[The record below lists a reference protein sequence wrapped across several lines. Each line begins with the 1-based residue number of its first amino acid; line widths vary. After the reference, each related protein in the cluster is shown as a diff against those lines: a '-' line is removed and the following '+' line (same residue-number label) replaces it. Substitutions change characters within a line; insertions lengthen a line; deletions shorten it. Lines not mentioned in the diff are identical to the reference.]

1 MNSELKKIEES
12 YYHSLK
18 HTSEWLKKSFIEG
31 RGGSSAHFSP
41 LIGWSKPYPET
52 TGYIIPTLVKL
63 NYFFDEDY
71 IKYANNLADWL
82 IKIQNSD
89 GSWSGGLYPSSKLA
103 PSIFNSCQIIK
114 GLVNLYK
121 ETNKGIYIESA
132 IKSGNYIK
140 KQFGTNGLFIGNDYK
155 TVITPSYYT
164 TAIWPLL
171 ELSSVSEDNELQE
184 KSILF
189 LDKILERKMD
199 NGFFSGCGFG
209 TSKKAFTHTIAYTIR
224 GLQECSRILRNNDYA
239 EACNESIEFFIK
251 KSELTN
257 GRLPGSFDES
267 LNQSSDSVCLTGNS
281 QFALIFFLHYEKDED
296 LRIINSASKL
306 INFVCNTQGKSLLP
320 QTKGGVAGSWPIYGT
335 YMFMRYPNWA
345 AKYHADSLMNLIQ
358 LIRSFQI

>member
-18 HTSEWLKKSFIEG
+18 HTSEWLKKSLNKG
-31 RGGSSAHFSP
+31 RGGSSAYFSP

-52 TGYIIPTLVKL
+52 TGYIIPTLIRF
-63 NYFFDEDY
+63 NYFFNEDY
-71 IKYANNLADWL
+71 TEYANNLGNWL

-89 GSWSGGLYPSSKLA
+89 GSWDGGLHPSSKSA

-121 ETNKGIYIESA
+121 ETNNGIYIESA
-132 IKSGNYIK
+132 IKSGDYIK
-140 KQFGTNGLFIGNDYK
+140 KQFGDNGLFIGNDYK
-155 TVITPSYYT
+155 TAITPSYYT

-171 ELSSVSEDNELQE
+171 ELSSVTGDEELEE

-189 LDKILERKMD
+189 LNKILERKMD

-209 TSKKAFTHTIAYTIR
+209 ASKNAFTHTIAYTIR
-224 GLQECSRILRNNDYA
+224 GFQECSRILEINDYA

-267 LNQSSDSVCLTGNS
+267 LNAASDSVCLTGNS
-281 QFALIFFLHYEKDED
+281 QFALIFFLHYEKDKD

-306 INFVCNTQGKSLLP
+306 INFVCNTQRKSLP
-320 QTKGGVAGSWPIYGT
+320 FQTKGGIAGSWPMYGR

-345 AKYHADSLMNLIQ
+345 AKYHADSLMNLIEI
-358 LIRSFQI
+358 IRRF